1 MVTTGATEAIAATL
15 LALCEPGDEV
25 VMFEPSYD
33 SYAACA
39 AMAGAGVRLV
49 RLHPPDWSFDPAEL
63 AAAIGPRTRMI
74 LLNTPHNPT
83 GKVFGPDELAL
94 IAQLCCDHDILAV
107 TDEVYEH
114 LIFEGTH
121 IPLATLPGMA
131 ERTVSISS
139 GGKTF
144 SFTGWKVGW
153 VTAPAPLLAAVRAVK
168 QFLTYTSGAPFQLA
182 IARGLS
188 AEPERINA
196 LGAELQAK
204 RDLFCDGL
212 ATLGLTVLPTSGHLL
227 RHHRHRRGRPGPE
240 RPRLLPGPARTLR
253 RGGHPQ
259 LGVLRRPASRRSP
272 ARRMPAGP
280 WSVGPSASGTRSCT
294 KRCAVSNCGP
304 LPHDLHQLGRCLHRP
319 GLHRQP
325 GRGVPPEHRGSGGWA
340 AAPMSE
346 DRMQSLA
353 YELGI
358 SETAFVTPVGGAGGG
373 VGGTTRD
380 TFALRW
386 FSPSVEIDL
395 CGHATLASAH
405 VLRQRGVVDGTAPV
419 TFHTRSGP
427 LVAAFEGDRIDLDF
441 PTAPMTTAPLPD
453 ALVGEW
459 DDGAVVATGTT
470 DFFCVVVL
478 SS

>member
-1 MVTTGATEAIAATL
+1 MRVAHQGQNELVERLRPFTTTIFAAMSDLALATGSLNLGQGFPDTDGPPELAQVAIEAIVAGRNQYPPSQGVPELRTAIAAHQKSWYGLTFSPEDEVMVTTGATEAIAATL

-63 AAAIGPRTRMI
+63 AAAIGPRTRTI

-83 GKVFGPDELAL
+83 GKVFGPDELGL

-204 RDLFCDGL
+204 RNLFCDGL
-212 ATLGLTVLPTSGHLL
+212 ATLGLTVYPPAATYFATTDIAGVA
-227 RHHRHRRGRPGPE
+227 PGLSAHDFCRALPE
-240 RPRLLPGPARTLR
+240 RCGVVAIPSSVFYGAGQPAVAGSENAGRTLVR
-253 RGGHPQ
+253 WAFCKRDEVLHEA
-259 LGVLRRPASRRSP
+259 LRRLELWA
-272 ARRMPAGP
+272 
-280 WSVGPSASGTRSCT
+280 PST
-294 KRCAVSNCGP
+294 
-304 LPHDLHQLGRCLHRP
+304 
-319 GLHRQP
+319 
-325 GRGVPPEHRGSGGWA
+325 
-340 AAPMSE
+340 
-346 DRMQSLA
+346 
-353 YELGI
+353 
-358 SETAFVTPVGGAGGG
+358 
-373 VGGTTRD
+373 
-380 TFALRW
+380 
-386 FSPSVEIDL
+386 
-395 CGHATLASAH
+395 
-405 VLRQRGVVDGTAPV
+405 
-419 TFHTRSGP
+419 
-427 LVAAFEGDRIDLDF
+427 
-441 PTAPMTTAPLPD
+441 
-453 ALVGEW
+453 
-459 DDGAVVATGTT
+459 
-470 DFFCVVVL
+470 
-478 SS
+478 